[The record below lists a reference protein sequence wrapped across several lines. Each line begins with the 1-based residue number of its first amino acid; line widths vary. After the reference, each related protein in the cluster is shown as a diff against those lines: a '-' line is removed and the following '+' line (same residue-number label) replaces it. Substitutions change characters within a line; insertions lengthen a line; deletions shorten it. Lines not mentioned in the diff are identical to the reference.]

1 MVNITGLS
9 KAKVLKALYDNSHMQ
24 GMSFLAA
31 PSRPITLKDCEEALK
46 HNTYFDY
53 FYGRVIKVDLSGN
66 KFDDGEELF
75 EDYIVKFD
83 IGIISYIQRY
93 VWAPTS
99 DIVRKLLGRN
109 MDL

>member
-66 KFDDGEELF
+66 KFDERLYDRDNGNGAAAKAVNS
-75 EDYIVKFD
+75 I
-83 IGIISYIQRY
+83 
-93 VWAPTS
+93 
-99 DIVRKLLGRN
+99 RK
-109 MDL
+109 